1 MSPEDAR
8 HWQAVQ
14 GWKAKRFS
22 LTTRRL
28 LPEKWRAR
36 ATGMS
41 GQARERAGE
50 AAGKLPGAERFGEF
64 LAQALQGLTDAGARA
79 GAATVRAEAVL
90 KSYRKRGHDVAAL
103 ADVRRLEV
111 SDILAVKPRLDLA
124 YIAGSAAQGAGTGLL
139 ASGGTM
145 LAAGGGVGT
154 GGAAAAPGVAAVVG
168 AMAADAAATIV
179 ASNRAVAHVAAYYG
193 YDIDDPGERVFALG
207 ALSMGLAE
215 DAGKLAAYR
224 ELNKIVQALAR
235 RQTWK
240 QLSSNQVTRVVQAV
254 YASLG
259 MRLTQ
264 RKLAQAVPVVGIV
277 IGAGLNARALARVV
291 DDAEHLYLERFLRER
306 YGLPV
311 EADDEGSESAL
322 IDIVDAEIV
331 EEEGVADAEQRM
343 LEPECG

>member
-1 MSPEDAR
+1 
-8 HWQAVQ
+8 
-14 GWKAKRFS
+14 
-22 LTTRRL
+22 
-28 LPEKWRAR
+28 
-36 ATGMS
+36 
-41 GQARERAGE
+41 
-50 AAGKLPGAERFGEF
+50 
-64 LAQALQGLTDAGARA
+64 
-79 GAATVRAEAVL
+79 
-90 KSYRKRGHDVAAL
+90 
-103 ADVRRLEV
+103 
-111 SDILAVKPRLDLA
+111 
-124 YIAGSAAQGAGTGLL
+124 
-139 ASGGTM
+139 
-145 LAAGGGVGT
+145 
-154 GGAAAAPGVAAVVG
+154 
-168 AMAADAAATIV
+168 MAADAAATIV